1 MSTELKN
8 RILFTLFILLIY
20 RIGTFIPLPGID
32 SEIIANFFSESSN
45 SIFSMINMFSG
56 GAFQRMSIFA
66 LNIMPSI
73 TASIII
79 QLLASVY
86 KSLEE
91 LHKDG
96 EAGKR
101 KINQYTKYLTLVL
114 GFFQSLA
121 IYFTFLNMEKSAFIN
136 TSRVFMWTTVFSL
149 LASTMFLMWLG
160 DKITNQGM
168 GNGISIIIATGI
180 IAELPGDL
188 ISIFQAAKNSPYS
201 WVFVFCLL
209 FLLGA
214 LILFVVYFE
223 QSTREVKVQYS
234 NKVVVK
240 GQNQPASFIPL
251 KLNMSGVIPPIFAS
265 SLLMFPAIILQF
277 FGNSSL
283 AQKFSSFLTRG
294 NLLYTVIFSILII
307 FFSFFYS
314 SIVFNIEE
322 LGENLKKSNCFVA
335 GIRPGKNTVDYFSAI
350 INRLTLIGAIYLILV
365 CVIPDVLFTK
375 YSIQLSIGG
384 TSLLIIVSTVIDLIA
399 RFQSYSF
406 SEKYSNVGKRRKIRV
421 R

>member
-1 MSTELKN
+1 
-8 RILFTLFILLIY
+8 
-20 RIGTFIPLPGID
+20 
-32 SEIIANFFSESSN
+32 
-45 SIFSMINMFSG
+45 
-56 GAFQRMSIFA
+56 MSIFA

-79 QLLASVY
+79 QLLVSVY
-86 KSLEE
+86 KSLED
-91 LHKDG
+91 LHKEG

-114 GFFQSLA
+114 GFFQSMA
-121 IYFTFLNMEKSAFIN
+121 IYFTFLNMEKSAFI
-136 TSRVFMWTTVFSL
+136 SPSKVFMWTTVFTL

-160 DKITNQGM
+160 DKITNNGI

-180 IAELPGDL
+180 IAELPSNL
-188 ISIFQAAKNSPYS
+188 INIFQTSKDNAHS
-201 WVFVFCLL
+201 WVFVFGLL
-209 FLLGA
+209 FLLGV
-214 LILFVVYFE
+214 LIYFVVHVE
-223 QSTREVKVQYS
+223 KAARDVKVQYS

-240 GQNQPASFIPL
+240 GQNAPASFIPL

-265 SLLMFPAIILQF
+265 SFLMFPAIILQF

-283 AQKFSSFLTRG
+283 TQKFSSFLSRG
-294 NLLYTVIFSILII
+294 SLSYTIIFSLLII

-322 LGENLKKSNCFVA
+322 LGDNLKKSNCFVA
-335 GIRPGKNTVDYFSAI
+335 GIRPGKNTVDYFSTTVD
-350 INRLTLIGAIYLILV
+350 RLTLIGALYLILV
-365 CVIPDVLFTK
+365 CVIPDIIFTK

-384 TSLLIIVSTVIDLIA
+384 TSLLIIVSTVIDLIT
-399 RFQSYSF
+399 RFQSYAF
-406 SEKYSNVGKRRKIRV
+406 SEKYNNTNKQRRIRV

>member
-1 MSTELKN
+1 
-8 RILFTLFILLIY
+8 
-20 RIGTFIPLPGID
+20 
-32 SEIIANFFSESSN
+32 
-45 SIFSMINMFSG
+45 MFSG

-79 QLLASVY
+79 QLLTSVY
-86 KSLEE
+86 KSLEDLQKE
-91 LHKDG
+91 G

-101 KINQYTKYLTLVL
+101 KLNQYTKYLTLVL

-121 IYFTFLNMEKSAFIN
+121 IYFTFLNMEKSAFI
-136 TSRVFMWTTVFSL
+136 SSSKIFMWTTVCTL

-160 DKITNQGM
+160 DRVTNNGI
-168 GNGISIIIATGI
+168 GNGISIIITTGI
-180 IAELPGDL
+180 VAELPGNL
-188 ISIFQAAKNSPYS
+188 INIFQVSKANSYS
-201 WVFVFCLL
+201 WVFVLGL
-209 FLLGA
+209 TFLLSF
-214 LILFVVYFE
+214 LIYFVVYVE
-223 QSTREVKVQYS
+223 KATREVKVQYS
-234 NKVVVK
+234 NKIVVK
-240 GQNQPASFIPL
+240 GQSTPASFIPL

-277 FGNSSL
+277 FGNSAM
-283 AQKFSSFLTRG
+283 AQKFASFMSRG
-294 NLLYTVIFSILII
+294 NLLYTCVFSILII

-335 GIRPGKNTVDYFSAI
+335 GIRPGKNTVDYFSVI
-350 INRLTLIGAIYLILV
+350 INRLTLIGALYLILV
-365 CVIPDVLFTK
+365 CVIPDILFTK

-399 RFQSYSF
+399 RFQSYAF
-406 SEKYSNVGKRRKIRV
+406 SEKYSNVNRQRRIRV